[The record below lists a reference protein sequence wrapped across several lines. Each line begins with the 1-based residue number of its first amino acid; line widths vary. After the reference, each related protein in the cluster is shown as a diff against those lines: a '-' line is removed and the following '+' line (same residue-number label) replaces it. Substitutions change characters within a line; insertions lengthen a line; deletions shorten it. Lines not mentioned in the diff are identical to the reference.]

1 LGNGEDELPASSE
14 TAAAGDSVRRGFG
27 RKHIILILAGTLT
40 VAMLGWQGWHIYQ
53 SYQAVAH
60 KESGKCAT
68 KLVEEVYFAA
78 TLHGNQLED
87 LERGIS
93 AAVPTILPGGVV
105 DWSDRFAQSGADLE
119 DRINTACN
127 EIGGSLLLAVRR
139 VDSARSEIGSHAD
152 SLVASLVAGDLEGAQ
167 ALLGNPAYGDDR
179 AEYTAAVDSLV
190 SETRKHLEV
199 QLGVE
204 RRSELTSVSVAFGI
218 FALAL
223 GAWALFL
230 RRIRNDQLL
239 LAAEERQR
247 REAEEG
253 LLQAQKLDAMGTM
266 AGEIAHDFNNLI
278 TAIWGSATAARDQL
292 AEGHPAL
299 VPIHRIE
306 QASEQANDVVS
317 GLLAFGRR
325 APARLE
331 PVELGTMVWETG
343 SLLHSMM
350 PDSVELVIEGAPGD
364 CRWVMAD
371 RTQMQQVLINIVL
384 NGRDA
389 MPEGGRLT
397 VRTRCVAVP
406 DAESPRVCLEVIDTG
421 RGMTAEVLAH
431 IFEPFFST
439 HHETGRGT
447 GLGLAIAHGI
457 VASHGGTIHVDSTP
471 GRGSRFSVELPAVEP
486 PDEVDL
492 TVDGAPATVRAGGGT
507 ILLTEDHR
515 HVREIMAESLEGAG
529 YDVIQ
534 AESGEQLL
542 DTFAAGSQLFDLLIV
557 DLDIPGPNG
566 LECLQQLRSQGV
578 QTPAIL
584 VTGTGAT
591 GLEEQVG
598 SETRVLRKPFPM
610 LQLQEAVAEA
620 TRGEPA
626 GHERV

>member
-1 LGNGEDELPASSE
+1 MLTSPQTASP
-14 TAAAGDSVRRGFG
+14 GGPVRHGFG

-87 LERGIS
+87 LEHGI
-93 AAVPTILPGGVV
+93 AAATPTAMPGGVP
-105 DWSDRFAQSGADLE
+105 DWSARFSESGADLE
-119 DRINTACN
+119 ARVNSACD
-127 EIGGSLLLAVRR
+127 EIGGDLLLAVHR
-139 VDSARSEIGSHAD
+139 VDAARVAIRGHAEG
-152 SLVASLVAGDLEGAQ
+152 LVGLLATSDLARAQASLGSEGYVA
-167 ALLGNPAYGDDR
+167 DR
-179 AEYTAAVDSLV
+179 AEYTDAVDRLV

-230 RRIRNDQLL
+230 RRIRSDQLL

-247 REAEEG
+247 REVEED

-266 AGEIAHDFNNLI
+266 AGEIAHDFNNLV
-278 TAIWGSATAARDQL
+278 TAIWGSATAARNHLD
-292 AEGHPAL
+292 EDHPAL
-299 VPIHRIE
+299 VPIQRIE

-325 APARLE
+325 APTRLE
-331 PVELGTMVWETG
+331 PVELGTLIWQTG
-343 SLLHSMM
+343 SLLQSMM
-350 PDSVELVIEGAPGD
+350 PDSVELVIEAAPGGS
-364 CRWVMAD
+364 RWVMAD
-371 RTQMQQVLINIVL
+371 RTQLQQVLINIVL

-389 MPEGGRLT
+389 MPRGGRLA
-397 VRTRCVAVP
+397 VRTRCGTDSGP
-406 DAESPRVCLEVIDTG
+406 AEARACFDVTDTG
-421 RGMTAEVLAH
+421 HGMSPEVQAH
-431 IFEPFFST
+431 IFEPFFTTRRES
-439 HHETGRGT
+439 GRGT

-457 VASHGGTIHVDSTP
+457 ISSHGGTIRVESTP
-471 GRGSRFSVELPAVEP
+471 GRGSRFFVELPAVAP
-486 PDEVDL
+486 PEDLDL
-492 TVDGAPATVRAGGGT
+492 TDGTTRPVVQTDDTT

-515 HVREIMAESLEGAG
+515 HVREIMAESLEAAG
-529 YDVIQ
+529 YTVVQ
-534 AESGEQLL
+534 AESGDELL
-542 DTFAAGSQLFDLLIV
+542 NKHASDPQRFELLII

-566 LECLQQLRSQGV
+566 LDCLRQLRSQGV
-578 QTPAIL
+578 VTPAVL
-584 VTGTGAT
+584 VTGTGAP

-598 SETRVLRKPFPM
+598 SGTVVLRKPFPM
-610 LQLQEAVAEA
+610 LQLQDVVVEAMSGAI
-620 TRGEPA
+620 A
-626 GHERV
+626 GSERA

>member
-1 LGNGEDELPASSE
+1 MDELPTSSQ
-14 TAAAGDSVRRGFG
+14 TAAPRGPVRHGFG

-40 VAMLGWQGWHIYQ
+40 AAMLGWQGWHIYQ

-68 KLVEEVYFAA
+68 KLVEEVYFSA

-87 LERGIS
+87 LEHGIV
-93 AAVPTILPGGVV
+93 AATLTALPGGVQG
-105 DWSDRFAQSGADLE
+105 WSERFAQSGDDLQG
-119 DRINTACN
+119 RVNSACDQ
-127 EIGGSLLLAVRR
+127 IGGDLLLAVER
-139 VDSARSEIGSHAD
+139 VDTARMGVGVHVD
-152 SLVASLVAGDLEGAQ
+152 TLVAFLTAGDLAAAQ
-167 ALLGNPAYGDDR
+167 TFLGGSDYSHDR
-179 AEYTAAVDSLV
+179 SQYTASVDSLV

-204 RRSELTSVSVAFGI
+204 RRSELTSVTVAFGI

-230 RRIRNDQLL
+230 RRIRSDQLL

-247 REAEEG
+247 HEAEAE

-278 TAIWGSATAARDQL
+278 TAIWGSATAARDHL
-292 AEGHPAL
+292 DEGHPAL
-299 VPIHRIE
+299 VPIRRIE

-325 APARLE
+325 TPARLE
-331 PVELGTMVWETG
+331 PVELGTLVWETG
-343 SLLHSMM
+343 SLLNSMM

-371 RTQMQQVLINIVL
+371 RTQLQQVLINIVL

-389 MPEGGRLT
+389 MPEGGRLV

-406 DAESPRVCLEVIDTG
+406 DENSPRVCLEVIDTG
-421 RGMTAEVLAH
+421 HGMSAEVQAH
-431 IFEPFFST
+431 IFEPFFTTRRES
-439 HHETGRGT
+439 GRGT

-457 VASHGGTIHVDSTP
+457 VVGHGGTIRADSTP
-471 GRGSRFSVELPAVEP
+471 GRGTTFSVELPAIDQPEEVDLP
-486 PDEVDL
+486 PDEAPLQVRSG
-492 TVDGAPATVRAGGGT
+492 GAT

-515 HVREIMAESLEGAG
+515 HVREIMAESLEAAG
-529 YDVIQ
+529 YEVIQ
-534 AESGEQLL
+534 AVSGDELL
-542 DTFAAGSQLFDLLIV
+542 DTFAADSHRIDFLIV

-566 LECLQQLRSQGV
+566 LDCLHQLRSQGV
-578 QTPAIL
+578 RTPAVLI
-584 VTGTGAT
+584 TGTGAS

-610 LQLQEAVAEA
+610 LQLQDVVADA

>member
-1 LGNGEDELPASSE
+1 LSTRSHR
-14 TAAAGDSVRRGFG
+14 AAHGGPVRHGFG
-27 RKHIILILAGTLT
+27 RKHIILILAGALT
-40 VAMLGWQGWHIYQ
+40 AAMLGWQGWHIYQ

-87 LERGIS
+87 LEHGIS
-93 AAVPTILPGGVV
+93 AAAPTALPGGVL
-105 DWSDRFAQSGADLE
+105 DWSERFARSGADLE
-119 DRINTACN
+119 ERVNSACD
-127 EIGGSLLLAVRR
+127 EIGGTLLVAVRR
-139 VDSARSEIGSHAD
+139 VDMASSAIDSHVD
-152 SLVASLVAGDLEGAQ
+152 SLVASLAAEDLEAAQ
-167 ALLGNPAYGDDR
+167 ALLVGPAYGSDR

-204 RRSELTSVSVAFGI
+204 RRSELTSVTVAFGI

-230 RRIRNDQLL
+230 RRIRSDQLL

-247 REAEEG
+247 REAEAE

-278 TAIWGSATAARDQL
+278 TAIWGSATAARDHL
-292 AEGHPAL
+292 ATGHPAL
-299 VPIHRIE
+299 VPIRRIE

-350 PDSVELVIEGAPGD
+350 PDSIELVIEGVPGD

-371 RTQMQQVLINIVL
+371 RTQLQQVLINIVL
-384 NGRDA
+384 NARDA
-389 MPEGGRLT
+389 MAEGGRLS
-397 VRTRCVAVP
+397 VRTRCAATP
-406 DAESPRVCLEVIDTG
+406 EEESPRVCLEVTDTG
-421 RGMTAEVLAH
+421 HGMTADVREH

-439 HHETGRGT
+439 RQESGSGT

-457 VASHGGTIHVDSTP
+457 VASHEGTIHVDSTP
-471 GRGSRFSVELPAVEP
+471 GSGTRVVVELPAIEP
-486 PDEVDL
+486 PDELDL
-492 TVDGAPATVRAGGGT
+492 TAEHAPPMVRAGGAT

-529 YDVIQ
+529 YEVVQ
-534 AESGEQLL
+534 AESGDELL
-542 DTFAAGSQLFDLLIV
+542 DTFAAGGHRFDLLIV

-566 LECLQQLRSQGV
+566 LDCLQQLRSQGV
-578 QTPAIL
+578 RTPAVL

-598 SETRVLRKPFPM
+598 SGTRVLRKPFPM
-610 LQLQEAVAEA
+610 PQLQEAVAEA
-620 TRGEPA
+620 IQEAPT